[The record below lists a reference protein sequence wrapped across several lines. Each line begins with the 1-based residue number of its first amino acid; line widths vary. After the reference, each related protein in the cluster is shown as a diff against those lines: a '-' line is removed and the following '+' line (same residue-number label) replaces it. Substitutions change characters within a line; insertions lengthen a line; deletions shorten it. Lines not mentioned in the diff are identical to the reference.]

1 MNTDNRNLLY
11 NLAAIGGVFLA
22 FFLLLGAYGHFAA
35 VLPAMGSE
43 SNTSIGPELVLL
55 LPGLLLLV
63 TGILNVALCTFL
75 WNGKQWSLQLAL
87 LGNGLTLAY
96 LAYLLWTEVP
106 NHPIGLF
113 LAMVTCYVV
122 LLGAT
127 RFGLVWPS
135 RGN

>member
-22 FFLLLGAYGHFAA
+22 IFLLAGAYGHLAA
-35 VLPAMGSE
+35 VLPAIGSE
-43 SNTSIGPELVLL
+43 SSTAIGPGLVLL
-55 LPGLLLLV
+55 LPGLLLLA
-63 TGILNVALCTFL
+63 TGILNVALCRFI
-75 WNGKQWSLQLAL
+75 WSGRQWSLQLAL

-96 LAYLLWTEVP
+96 LAYLLWAEVP
-106 NHPIGLF
+106 DHPIGLF

-135 RGN
+135 RDR